1 MPKAIARLK
10 AISYTVRCLEFAS
23 SFVARSV
30 ATKVLSEVCHGHTA
44 VSSV

>member
-10 AISYTVRCLEFAS
+10 ADTVRCLEFAS

-30 ATKVLSEVCHGHTA
+30 ATKVLSELCHGHTA
-44 VSSV
+44 VSSM